1 MTRLR
6 GLAAL
11 AALAVTAVGVPWALV
26 RFGNWPIHGIPT
38 TAQLRDL
45 GDAVVSDTAVFA
57 VLTVAAWAIWAT
69 FMASVT
75 VEAFAVAR
83 GIQAPRLSFAGP
95 VQRSARALVAAVVLA
110 LTIQHSPRSAGA
122 LPPTPPTQAHAQFV
136 ADTHDPAARTPAAA
150 RDAHTPAEPELAV
163 PSAAAVTVSRGDSA
177 WSIAETHLGD
187 GMRWRELWD
196 LNRGVPQPDGRA
208 WTDPQIIRPGWQL
221 RLPAPADIPQAT
233 TDATHT
239 VVAGDTLTG
248 IARTHLG
255 DPGRY
260 AEIFELNRD
269 VEQPG
274 GQRLTDPDLIRPGWT
289 LQLAP
294 AAGTPEPQPT
304 PAPSGT
310 PPSAPPDPD
319 TPSSTTVPPTTAPPA
334 TTQPTT
340 PTAPATPPAESA
352 MTAPNA
358 TGSDAA
364 DTGPSGPSGPINPAL
379 AGLAGAVVLASG
391 LAARIAFL
399 RRRRAIRG
407 THAARL
413 PAAPDRVL
421 DAVVAAADTALV
433 RWAGQHL
440 ARLVAGLDSRALT
453 GAPVAVELSES
464 AGIEVLWDS
473 PQPGAPPPWTV
484 ADGGWAW
491 RLAFDP
497 DAPVPADEL
506 PAAIPA
512 LVTIGQ
518 RQGRQ
523 LMVDLEAYGTVTV
536 SGDAAPVETLL
547 RSVAVE
553 LAAGQDL
560 ADASVLT
567 VGLDAGVEHLDRLV
581 PSPAIADA
589 IAHLDAAR
597 RSVSAALAAARIDGT
612 FAARAG
618 SSTPLDVTVVVGGP
632 ETGDHV
638 AGLVPAAPPRRGV
651 AAIVATDTAD
661 TDAGA
666 HIELRPDGTA
676 RLEPLGV
683 DFTPVAL
690 PAPTATQ
697 VDELFEALEDTEGLD
712 STHQTRP
719 SLDIS
724 SSGGPRSN
732 GHRPFSADGEQPAD
746 QADGGAP
753 NEGEPRLFQ
762 PDEPGAGDTGT
773 EPAMLVRVLG
783 APTIPERPDLGRR
796 ELILTTLLACRGGPV
811 AASAAQDAL
820 WGGKPVEPKTV
831 WNVIGATRRALGDL
845 PDGTPVMPPAD
856 RDKGTLRVSPGVST
870 DLALLAGLLSRAD
883 TAPSSEAIGL
893 LRDGLELV
901 TGPPFDAAG
910 YDWAHRDQD
919 VAQASALIERSAQ
932 TLVDLAL
939 DAGLVD
945 VARDAVTRGVRG
957 LPGNEQLYRCRMRV
971 EHHAGNLA
979 GVSAAYDELVA
990 YLADLETEPSPATTA
1005 LYQDLVRPVRR

>member
-11 AALAVTAVGVPWALV
+11 AALAVATVGVPWALV
-26 RFGNWPIHGIPT
+26 RVGNWPIHSLPT
-38 TAQLRDL
+38 TGQLRNL

-57 VLTVAAWAIWAT
+57 VLTVAAWAVWAT

-75 VEAFAVAR
+75 VEVFAVAR
-83 GIQAPRLSFAGP
+83 GIQASRLARAGAM
-95 VQRSARALVAAVVLA
+95 QRSARALVAAVVLA
-110 LTIQHSPRSAGA
+110 MTIQHTPRSAGA
-122 LPPTPPTQAHAQFV
+122 LPPTTPTQARAPLV
-136 ADTHDPAARTPAAA
+136 ADMHDPAVPTPASA
-150 RDAHTPAEPELAV
+150 RDAHTPAEPEPAV
-163 PSAAAVTVSRGDSA
+163 PSAPAVAVSRGDSA

-196 LNRGVPQPDGRA
+196 LNRGVAQPDGRA

-221 RLPAPADIPQAT
+221 RLPDAADTPQVAAT
-233 TDATHT
+233 LATASHT

-260 AEIFELNRD
+260 IEIFELNRD
-269 VEQPG
+269 VEQPD

-289 LQLAP
+289 LQLP
-294 AAGTPEPQPT
+294 QTAGTAEPQPT
-304 PAPSGT
+304 PAPSGPT
-310 PPSAPPDPD
+310 PSALDPG
-319 TPSSTTVPPTTAPPA
+319 TPTSTTVPPTTASPP
-334 TTQPTT
+334 TTQPT
-340 PTAPATPPAESA
+340 PPATPPADSA
-352 MTAPNA
+352 TASPNA
-358 TGSDAA
+358 TGSDAGH
-364 DTGPSGPSGPINPAL
+364 TGPSGPINPAL

-407 THAARL
+407 AHATRL
-413 PAAPDRVL
+413 SAAPDRVL
-421 DAVVAAADTALV
+421 DAVVGAADTALV

-440 ARLVAGLDSRALT
+440 ARLVAGLDRRTLT
-453 GAPVAVELSES
+453 RAPVAVELSET

-473 PQPGAPPPWTV
+473 PQPGSPPPWTD

-497 DAPVPADEL
+497 DAPVPTDEL

-512 LVTIGQ
+512 LVTVGQ
-518 RQGRQ
+518 REGRQ

-536 SGDAAPVETLL
+536 SGDAAPVENLL

-567 VGLDAGVEHLDRLV
+567 VGLDAGVERLDRLV
-581 PSPAIADA
+581 PSPRIDDA
-589 IAHLDAAR
+589 IAHLDCAR
-597 RSVSAALAAARIDGT
+597 RSVSAALTAARIDGT

-632 ETGDHV
+632 ATSDHV
-638 AGLVPAAPPRRGV
+638 ARLVHAAPPRRGV
-651 AAIVATDTAD
+651 AALFFTDKAD
-661 TDAGA
+661 TGAGA
-666 HIELRPDGTA
+666 HIELRADGTA

-683 DFTPVAL
+683 DFTPAAL
-690 PAPTATQ
+690 PVPAATQ

-712 STHQTRP
+712 GPRETGP

-724 SSGGPRSN
+724 PSGRPRSN
-732 GHRPFSADGEQPAD
+732 GHRPFSGDGEQPAGEVD
-746 QADGGAP
+746 DGAP
-753 NEGEPRLFQ
+753 YEGQPCLFP
-762 PDEPGAGDTGT
+762 PDESGAGDNDA

-783 APTIPERPDLGRR
+783 APTIPDRPDLGRR
-796 ELILTTLLACRGGPV
+796 ELILTTLLACRGGPI

-870 DLALLAGLLSRAD
+870 DLVLLAGLVARAD

-893 LRDGLELV
+893 LRNGLELV
-901 TGPPFDAAG
+901 TGPPFDAVG

-919 VAQASALIERSAQ
+919 VAHASALIERAAQ
-932 TLVDLAL
+932 NLVDLAL

-945 VARDAVTRGVRG
+945 VARDAVTRSVRG

>member
-11 AALAVTAVGVPWALV
+11 AALAVATVGVPWALV
-26 RFGNWPIHGIPT
+26 RFGNWPIHGLPT

-57 VLTVAAWAIWAT
+57 VLTVAAWAVWAT
-69 FMASVT
+69 LMASVT

-110 LTIQHSPRSAGA
+110 LTIQHAPRSAGA
-122 LPPTPPTQAHAQFV
+122 LPPTTPTQARAQLV
-136 ADTHDPAARTPAAA
+136 ADMRDPAVPAPAA
-150 RDAHTPAEPELAV
+150 RDALTPGEPERAV

-196 LNRGVPQPDGRA
+196 LNRGVAQPDGRA

-221 RLPAPADIPQAT
+221 RLPDAADTPQVAA
-233 TDATHT
+233 TDASHT

-255 DPGRY
+255 DPSRY
-260 AEIFELNRD
+260 IEIFELNRD
-269 VEQPG
+269 VEQPD

-289 LQLAP
+289 LQLP
-294 AAGTPEPQPT
+294 QTAGTAEPQPT
-304 PAPSGT
+304 PAPSGP
-310 PPSAPPDPD
+310 PPSAPLDPG
-319 TPSSTTVPPTTAPPA
+319 TPTSTTVPPTAAPPP

-340 PTAPATPPAESA
+340 PTAPATPPADSA
-352 MTAPNA
+352 TAAPNA
-358 TGSDAA
+358 TRSEAG
-364 DTGPSGPSGPINPAL
+364 DTGPSGPINPAL

-399 RRRRAIRG
+399 RRRRATRG
-407 THAARL
+407 AHAARL

-440 ARLVAGLDSRALT
+440 ARLVAGLDRRTVT
-453 GAPVAVELSES
+453 GAPLAVEFSET

-512 LVTIGQ
+512 LVTVGQ
-518 RQGRQ
+518 REGRQ
-523 LMVDLEAYGTVTV
+523 LMVDLEAFGTVTV

-567 VGLDAGVEHLDRLV
+567 VGLDAGVQRLDRLV
-581 PSPAIADA
+581 PSPSIDDA
-589 IAHLDAAR
+589 IAHLDGAR
-597 RSVSAALAAARIDGT
+597 RSVSAALDAARIDGT

-618 SSTPLDVTVVVGGP
+618 SSAPLDVTVVVGRP
-632 ETGDHV
+632 ATSDNV
-638 AGLVPAAPPRRGV
+638 ARLVHAAPPRRGV
-651 AAIVATDTAD
+651 AALLSTDTAD
-661 TDAGA
+661 TGAGA

-697 VDELFEALEDTEGLD
+697 LDELLEALEHTEGLD
-712 STHQTRP
+712 SPSAPRP
-719 SLDIS
+719 SLDIPP
-724 SSGGPRSN
+724 SGGPRSN
-732 GHRPFSADGEQPAD
+732 GHRPLPADEDQPAD
-746 QADGGAP
+746 QADDGAT
-753 NEGEPRLFQ
+753 NEGEPCLFP
-762 PDEPGAGDTGT
+762 PDEPGAGDNDA

-783 APTIPERPDLGRR
+783 APTIPDRPDLGRR
-796 ELILTTLLACRGGPV
+796 ELILTTLLACRGAPV

-856 RDKGTLRVSPGVST
+856 RDKGTLRVSPGITT
-870 DLALLAGLLSRAD
+870 DLALLAGLVSRAE

-919 VAQASALIERSAQ
+919 VAHASALIERAAQ

-979 GVSAAYDELVA
+979 GVSAAHDELVA

-1005 LYQDLVRPVRR
+1005 LYQDLVRPVPR